1 MLTLPQEYPGSK
13 LYKLSPDPQNRRTVE
28 LRHWGNTH
36 HTQPYRI
43 VYSDAEIY
51 NLLDISINQ
60 GGVLSRIHIFI
71 FRIRKIVDFRS
82 IQHNM
87 KRQVETIKDN

>member
-36 HTQPYRI
+36 HTLPYRI
-43 VYSDAEIY
+43 VYSGAEIY
-51 NLLDISINQ
+51 NLLDISM
-60 GGVLSRIHIFI
+60 LSRIYIFI

-87 KRQVETIKDN
+87 KRHVETIKGN